1 MIDIICIVVVVL
13 IIINLN
19 YNIVNI
25 KQYITFNNFKNLIFI
40 IPIITMYLEKDSIG
54 EILHYNT
61 PKSTRKLSETTKKM
75 IASNQKW
82 RCKMCNNMLDASY
95 EVDHIVPL
103 YKGGNN
109 ELYNLQAL
117 CRNCHGMKTMNDKLN
132 I

>member
-1 MIDIICIVVVVL
+1 MIDIIFIIEVIL

-19 YNIVNI
+19 YNIINI
-25 KQYITFNNFKNLIFI
+25 KQYITFNNFRNLLLI
-40 IPIITMYLEKDSIG
+40 IPFITMYLEKETIG
-54 EILHYNT
+54 KILHN
-61 PKSTRKLSETTKKM
+61 KSKSKRKLSESTKKI

-82 RCKMCNNMLDASY
+82 TCKMCNNMLDASY
-95 EVDHIVPL
+95 EIDHIVPL

-109 ELYNLQAL
+109 EIYNLQAL

>member
-1 MIDIICIVVVVL
+1 MIDIIFIIVVVL

-19 YNIVNI
+19 YNIVNV
-25 KQYITFNNFKNLIFI
+25 KQYITFQNFRNMLLI
-40 IPIITMYLEKDSIG
+40 IPFITMYLEKESVG
-54 EILHYNT
+54 KILNYNN
-61 PKSTRKLSETTKKM
+61 PKIHRKLSETTKKI

-82 RCKMCNNMLDASY
+82 NCNICNSMLDASY
-95 EVDHIVPL
+95 EVDHINPL

-117 CRNCHGMKTMNDKLN
+117 CRNCHGMKTINDKLN

>member
-1 MIDIICIVVVVL
+1 MIDIILIIVVVL

-25 KQYITFNNFKNLIFI
+25 KKYITFNNFRNILLI
-40 IPIITMYLEKDSIG
+40 IPFITMYLEKESIG
-54 EILHYNT
+54 KILHYN
-61 PKSTRKLSETTKKM
+61 KSKSKRKLSESTKKI

-82 RCKMCNNMLDASY
+82 TCKMCNNMLDASY
-95 EVDHIVPL
+95 EIDHIIPL

-117 CRNCHGMKTMNDKLN
+117 CRNCHGM
-132 I
+132 